1 MKSLDRTKTISILTL
16 AALAATASTATP
28 SFASTPSKKVH
39 MAGRAITTSANTIR
53 NGKGAPSNAL
63 GVDGDF
69 YIDTLKLDFYG
80 PKANGRWPSPVSL
93 RGPAGTNGADGKT
106 GATGSNGPAGATGA
120 KGSSGGATGPT
131 GAQGPIGP
139 QGPAGIQGVSGPA
152 GPAGP
157 IGLTGDTGPAGA
169 TGATG
174 PAGASGAPG
183 PQGAQGLPGS
193 TGSTGLQ
200 GIQGLQGATGLT
212 GAQGL
217 QGIQGATGSTGAT
230 GPSQVQVVPIT
241 SWQLSTTTAGT
252 GNTSTGFGNLAP
264 SKSYEFIIGV
274 NGKLASTQ
282 APSYSIKV
290 GLTLQ
295 CSDPSAVVTYSVS
308 SAFGYSNDGDAT
320 TYSKESFIVIG
331 TLATSAAN
339 PSSTLSIT
347 ATDSGTTTGADV
359 MTLSGSAFIQLVGSL
374 T

>member
-80 PKANGRWPSPVSL
+80 PKANGRWSSPVSL

-157 IGLTGDTGPAGA
+157 AGPIGLTGDTGPAGA
-169 TGATG
+169 TGATGPAG

-200 GIQGLQGATGLT
+200 GIQGLQGASGLT

-230 GPSQVQVVPIT
+230 GPSQISVGTIVFAQVLQANMGASIT
-241 SWQLSTTTAGT
+241 SNAFGSFAAGKDYLVHLMIYGVRASSDFASLRVNVYALGGSPTIQTHYLVSDGNSYRIPAGENETNLDVLASVDGSAVGTAFQLGVTVSSLDDTSSDAITFAGT
-252 GNTSTGFGNLAP
+252 YLN
-264 SKSYEFIIGV
+264 E
-274 NGKLASTQ
+274 
-282 APSYSIKV
+282 
-290 GLTLQ
+290 
-295 CSDPSAVVTYSVS
+295 
-308 SAFGYSNDGDAT
+308 
-320 TYSKESFIVIG
+320 
-331 TLATSAAN
+331 
-339 PSSTLSIT
+339 
-347 ATDSGTTTGADV
+347 
-359 MTLSGSAFIQLVGSL
+359 LVGSIV
-374 T
+374 